1 MPTSLGQVLYW
12 TACGIAVLVGLLAAL
27 NLLSP
32 LGNMRVGVILAL
44 CAFIIWLI
52 GRVALY
58 AFTAK

>member
-12 TACGIAVLVGLLAAL
+12 TAFGIAVTLGLLAAL
-27 NLLSP
+27 NLVSP
-32 LGNMRVGVILAL
+32 GGNTRVGVILAL

-58 AFTAK
+58 VFAAK